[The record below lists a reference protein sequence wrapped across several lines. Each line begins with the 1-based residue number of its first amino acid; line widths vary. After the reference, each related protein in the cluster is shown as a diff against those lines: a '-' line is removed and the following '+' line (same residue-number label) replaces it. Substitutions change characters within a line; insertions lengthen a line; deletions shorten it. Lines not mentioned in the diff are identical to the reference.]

1 MLNTIT
7 SVITQPLSCIGRS
20 LLATSSRRTRRGTLA
35 GTRVIRQIPALT
47 DILAITE
54 SWLGSDVDEGVIQ
67 DLVPSGYSIIH
78 HSRSDRRGGGI
89 ALLFKRGIGIKRL
102 NIQEKHFTHFEHME
116 FSVHSGDL
124 NIRLCVIYRP
134 PPSKYNV
141 SAHNVLFT
149 GDFNFHLDNLSD
161 PDALRFY
168 QSLEERNLT
177 QHVKDA
183 THKRGHIL
191 DLLITN
197 KDSQILK
204 GVPNVQRPNISDAQ
218 GNLVCDHFSVHAT
231 LACQKPK
238 NMRKDISLRMCKEI
252 DMAELKK
259 DIVDSFSC
267 SVIDSSVEQLVEH
280 YKGNLSNIFDKHDPV
295 TIKSV
300 ILRPNTEWYS
310 DDLKAAKRDK
320 RKAERKWR
328 DSKLEV
334 HHQIFKEKCRTVGK
348 LLYIAKETYYSSK
361 IENCGNDHKQLFKL
375 TKHLLGKQ
383 QQTPLPSSS
392 SDLELSNSFA
402 DFFVNKVF
410 TIRDGL
416 RDQNV
421 VKGDNMVFL
430 QADVEF
436 TGTLL
441 LSFKHTTNDEIRT
454 IIQKAPNKS
463 CELDP
468 IPSNLLKQCSDVV
481 VPLISDTVNASFDEK
496 IVPSDFK
503 QAFVRPL
510 LKNPDLIPKFTDQC
524 PIYPLFQK
532 L

>member
-1 MLNTIT
+1 MSN
-7 SVITQPLSCIGRS
+7 
-20 LLATSSRRTRRGTLA
+20 
-35 GTRVIRQIPALT
+35 
-47 DILAITE
+47 
-54 SWLGSDVDEGVIQ
+54 
-67 DLVPSGYSIIH
+67 
-78 HSRSDRRGGGI
+78 
-89 ALLFKRGIGIKRL
+89 
-102 NIQEKHFTHFEHME
+102 
-116 FSVHSGDL
+116 
-124 NIRLCVIYRP
+124 
-134 PPSKYNV
+134 
-141 SAHNVLFT
+141 
-149 GDFNFHLDNLSD
+149 
-161 PDALRFY
+161 
-168 QSLEERNLT
+168 
-177 QHVKDA
+177 
-183 THKRGHIL
+183 KRGHLL

-218 GNLVCDHFSVHAT
+218 GNLVCDHFYVHST

-267 SVIDSSVEQLVEH
+267 SVIDSSIEQLVEH
-280 YKGNLSNIFDKHDPV
+280 YKGNLSNIFDKHAPV

-310 DDLKAAKRDK
+310 DDLEAAKRDK

-334 HHQIFKEKCRTVGK
+334 HHQIFKEKCRTVCK

-375 TKHLLGKQ
+375 TKHLMGKQ
-383 QQTPLPSSS
+383 QQTPLPSSY
-392 SDLELSNSFA
+392 SDLELSKSFA
-402 DFFVNKVF
+402 DFFVNKVVI
-410 TIRDGL
+410 IRDGL

-421 VKGDNMVFL
+421 VKGDNMAFL

-436 TGTLL
+436 TGTPV

-468 IPSNLLKQCSDVV
+468 IPSNLLEQCSDVV
-481 VPLISDTVNASFDEK
+481 VPLISDIVNASFDEK
-496 IVPSDFK
+496 IVPKDFK

-510 LKNPDLIPKFTDQC
+510 LKKPGLDSE
-524 PIYPLFQK
+524 IYKNYRPVSNLFQK